1 MAVRFVWDPRKDR
14 LNQQKHGVA
23 FAEAATVFHNEP
35 FVVFHDPDHSERE
48 DRYIAAGFSDRSRCL
63 LVVHC
68 ENGSGAEVRIIS
80 ARKATKRERA
90 TLFGG
95 DAS

>member
-48 DRYIAAGFSDRSRCL
+48 DRYP
-63 LVVHC
+63 HQ
-68 ENGSGAEVRIIS
+68 
-80 ARKATKRERA
+80 
-90 TLFGG
+90 
-95 DAS
+95 